1 MVTQL
6 LVYHPISPVESL
18 LPLNPCIRCFKYIID
33 ELEICGKD
41 VVSVLSKCS
50 YSRYPFHNSNTDM
63 ESNWNRAK
71 SGTSTGFEVAQSRR
85 RLWAFSSEYPRP
97 SAELSKLLSMNIHQC
112 ACHSFV
118 GLKSFLQWN
127 PYRQTPCSAP
137 SHTAT
142 ICSRLRL
149 DHALKWAMLNRIVLL
164 VYKLGPL
171 TSYA

>member
-6 LVYHPISPVESL
+6 LVYHPISPVES
-18 LPLNPCIRCFKYIID
+18 F
-33 ELEICGKD
+33 
-41 VVSVLSKCS
+41 VA
-50 YSRYPFHNSNTDM
+50 T
-63 ESNWNRAK
+63 ESMHKMLQEK

-97 SAELSKLLSMNIHQC
+97 GAELSKLLSMNIHQC

-127 PYRQTPCSAP
+127 PYRQA
-137 SHTAT
+137 
-142 ICSRLRL
+142 R
-149 DHALKWAMLNRIVLL
+149 LNRTVLL